1 MLFDHRL
8 VRSSRI
14 INKVLKSLYYFAFK
28 FTIISGSLKKKR
40 LYVRFPIDLVI
51 EISWYLK
58 PHDRSANEQKFTLDT
73 CTHKE
78 NLPQGKKEIVE

>member
-28 FTIISGSLKKKR
+28 FTIISSSLKKKR

-58 PHDRSANEQKFTLDT
+58 PHDRSANEQKIYTGHLHT
-73 CTHKE
+73 
-78 NLPQGKKEIVE
+78 QGKSPTRKKGDS